1 MKTSLLAA
9 IAGVLVFGTAT
20 AVPLCVI
27 PPGSSHAPADEQA
40 DAAASPRAV
49 TDTPSAAAAPCEAGS
64 YALPFGDAW
73 MTEC

>member
-1 MKTSLLAA
+1 MKTLLLTA

-20 AVPLCVI
+20 VVPFCGI
-27 PPGSSHAPADEQA
+27 PPESSDAPANEQT
-40 DAAASPRAV
+40 DGAASPRAV
-49 TDTPSAAAAPCEAGS
+49 TDEPTAPAASCEAGS